1 MACFATAIFLSSCG
15 NYAIVGFSSGH
26 LDVFNM
32 QSGEFKK
39 SFYLPVAEQIETEE
53 VKIFEILK
61 INI

>member
-1 MACFATAIFLSSCG
+1 MACHATAIFLSSCG

-32 QSGEFKK
+32 QSGEYKK
-39 SFYLPVAEQIETEE
+39 SFYLPVTEQIETKE
-53 VKIFEILK
+53 VKIFEILN